1 MRHPWEHGE
10 DPWAISDHVDN
21 LEELQGD
28 WEEFA
33 EKSGRPGEDDDEEE
47 EDEDD
52 GEFRLLSFGSVSCC
66 MD

>member
-1 MRHPWEHGE
+1 M
-10 DPWAISDHVDN
+10 DN